1 MLEIDQS
8 KRATLDDII
17 NSDWVTN
24 FGEEHLCLDHNHQE
38 DDDKS
43 VINFDNIN
51 RGIETGKKYRS

>member
-17 NSDWVTN
+17 KSDWVSN

-43 VINFDNIN
+43 MSDIGNIS
-51 RGIETGKKYRS
+51 RLLETLKL